1 MDFSDK
7 IKQFSKRIEVIKGN
21 LSTEEA
27 TKTALIMPFFQIL
40 EYDVFNP
47 LEFMPEYTADVG
59 VKRGEKVDYAI
70 LEDGKPI
77 ILIEAK
83 NIKDKLTKHDAQL
96 FRYFTATEAR
106 FAILTNG
113 IIYKFF
119 TDLEEKNIMDEKPFM
134 TINLLDIDENKI
146 SHLKKFAK
154 TNFDIDVVF
163 NIASESK
170 YTNLIKE
177 QLNEQLENPSDE
189 FVRFIINDFYN
200 GVKTQNVVE
209 KFRPI
214 VKRSILQ
221 FATDFMNEKLKTLL
235 ESNNEENEN
244 EKKKMTEQKS
254 KEDSEKKAKE
264 KVEKEKIKKD
274 EECHKKDIKTDVTKE
289 EQLQEISREEKEAFN
304 IVQDIL
310 VDFSCKEDIT
320 YRKDKD
326 WLKVL
331 YKDNDKS
338 WICNIKLTPSDKLI
352 SLPNQND
359 EPTEYRM
366 DEIIDIRELKDELN
380 YVLSEYIN

>member
-21 LSTEEA
+21 LTTEEA

-119 TDLEEKNIMDEKPFM
+119 TDLEEKNKMDEKPFM

-154 TNFDIDVVF
+154 TTFDVDVVF

-177 QLNEQLENPSDE
+177 QLNEQLESPSDE

-221 FATDFMNEKLKTLL
+221 FATDFMNEKLKSLL
-235 ESNNEENEN
+235 ESNDD
-244 EKKKMTEQKS
+244 
-254 KEDSEKKAKE
+254 ED
-264 KVEKEKIKKD
+264 EKEKKRVIDKKVKEETERKNKEKTEKEKMRKA
-274 EECHKKDIKTDVTKE
+274 EECQKE
-289 EQLQEISREEKEAFN
+289 ETKIDVVKEDQQQISAEEKEAFD

-310 VDFSCKEDIT
+310 GDLSCKEDIT
-320 YRKDKD
+320 YKKEKE
-326 WLKVL
+326 WLNIL
-331 YKDNDKS
+331 YKSDSNL
-338 WICNIKLTPSDKLI
+338 WICNIKLTSSDKLI

-366 DEIIDIRELKDELN
+366 DEVIDIRELKDELN
-380 YVLSEYIN
+380 YVLSKYIN